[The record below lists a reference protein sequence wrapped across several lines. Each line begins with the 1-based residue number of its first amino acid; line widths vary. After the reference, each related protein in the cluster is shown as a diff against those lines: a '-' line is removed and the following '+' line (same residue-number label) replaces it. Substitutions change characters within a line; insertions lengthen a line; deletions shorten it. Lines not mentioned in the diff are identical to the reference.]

1 MMGEIS
7 QAPLPG
13 ADMYKCGV
21 LFVEKEGKAISV
33 ATHVCGRSLLQETP
47 ENTSSL
53 YWQPSHTAG
62 GDVKGHSCFG
72 KQSGGSSNN

>member
-13 ADMYKCGV
+13 ADMYKCGA

-33 ATHVCGRSLLQETP
+33 ATHVCGCSSLQETP
-47 ENTSSL
+47 ENTSRL
-53 YWQPSHTAG
+53 Y
-62 GDVKGHSCFG
+62 
-72 KQSGGSSNN
+72 